1 MKHAV
6 IQVRGLKTQFE
17 TQFGPH
23 IIHEGLDLDL
33 LQGEILGVVGGSGSG
48 KSVLMQVLLGLH
60 RPTAGTIHYEGA
72 SLESAQRITGVLF
85 QHGALYSSLTVLE
98 NVTFPLIEIT
108 KLKAD
113 QAIPLA
119 LHKLSLVGLSP
130 DVADKKPFEL
140 SGGMVKRVSLAR
152 ALAIDPKILFLDEP
166 TAGLDPVSA
175 AAFDALI
182 KKLHQ
187 QLALTI
193 FMVTHD
199 LDSLFTVCHRVALL
213 LNKKAHVGTLKTIVE
228 LQDPWVQAYFN
239 GPRGRA
245 VHKSSVF
252 SEV

>member
-17 TQFGPH
+17 TQVGPH
-23 IIHEGLDLDL
+23 VIHEELDLDI

-48 KSVLMQVLLGLH
+48 KSVLMQALLGLH
-60 RPTAGTIHYEGA
+60 TPTSGTIHYDGV
-72 SLESAQRITGVLF
+72 SLETVQKITGVLF
-85 QHGALYSSLTVLE
+85 QQGALYSSLTVLE
-98 NVTFPLIEIT
+98 NVIFPLIEIT
-108 KLKAD
+108 KLTAD

-119 LHKLSLVGLSP
+119 MHKLSLVGLSP

-175 AAFDALI
+175 SAFDVLI
-182 KKLHQ
+182 KTLHQ

-193 FMVTHD
+193 FMITHD

-213 LNKKAHVGTLKTIVE
+213 LNKKAHLGTLETIMKM
-228 LQDPWVQAYFN
+228 QDPWVQTYFN

-245 VHKSSVF
+245 VQHQGG
-252 SEV
+252 